1 MNEIQSVLEVSNL
14 TEKSITD
21 TSEQPNGIQ
30 LNVEDENKATEKS
43 SNDNGDKTEPD
54 VLPNKD
60 EQSIALGSEI
70 SAPGKSFSHEKDGK
84 ASGSSDPPKDLDD
97 DLKMN
102 EIQSVLEVS
111 NLTETSITDT
121 SEQPNGIQL
130 NVEDENKATEK
141 SSNDNGDKTE
151 PDVLPNKDEQSIAL
165 GSEISAPGKS
175 FSHEKDGKASGSSDP
190 PKDLDDDLKMNEIQS
205 VLEVSNLTETSITD
219 TSEQPNGIQL
229 NLEDENKATEKSSND
244 NGDKTEPDVLP
255 NKDEQS
261 IVLGSEI
268 SEPGKS
274 FSHEKDGKASGSS
287 DPPKDLDDDLQMNEI
302 QCVSEVSNLTEKSIT
317 DTLEQPNGIQ
327 LNVEDENKAIEKS
340 INYNGDKTEPDALP
354 NKDVQ
359 SIVLGSEF
367 SEPGS
372 SYWKEKDGKVLG
384 SSTPPK
390 DLDDNMKSNEI
401 QSVMEVSNLTDG
413 SITDIVDNLQDDDN
427 GSAVI
432 LDKSSKSV
440 QYRPDVNTGLIL
452 NESNDVV
459 GSVGDPGIL
468 LLSDASYHAAEVVST
483 QEQVNNTPLK
493 EIQSNTEIELFGNK
507 QNETIEEPCIK
518 KNSYINT
525 NECETKNQFSS
536 DELDK
541 TERETYETIGLET
554 MSGIKLD
561 KVTPKSSRANDAVE
575 QISNQLVLS
584 SHDEPVIRTIGS
596 LQEQVSDDLEEG
608 EIIVYNQLQRNET
621 RESSAQ
627 SDSVVFGDV
636 KSEIFQIKDCNSE
649 EESARAPL
657 IRHYTIAGDNARSI
671 FRSVTREDTINDIE
685 IGTKDLMT
693 ASSIISTNSLFL
705 DDEISENIRKK
716 IMAFSLSETDSD
728 CIDPRNINKEN
739 FDIDTAMAMDT
750 LGTSTETEST
760 IVSAAT
766 KIQAGA
772 RGFLTRRRM
781 RRASAGTKSSTQETK
796 ASFGNAA
803 ISESFERLIEEEAA
817 KKIQSAYRIHTRKRK
832 GHNRKMEG
840 ISLESNLAARR
851 QKLQRGD
858 ALRNDSTPEDDNI
871 SLTNGG
877 HTQKHSKSQRNK
889 EKGCLLVSIQDSPS
903 VLKPSS

>member
-440 QYRPDVNTGLIL
+440 QYRPDQK
-452 NESNDVV
+452 
-459 GSVGDPGIL
+459 GSTL
-468 LLSDASYHAAEVVST
+468 LV
-483 QEQVNNTPLK
+483 
-493 EIQSNTEIELFGNK
+493 
-507 QNETIEEPCIK
+507 
-518 KNSYINT
+518 
-525 NECETKNQFSS
+525 
-536 DELDK
+536 
-541 TERETYETIGLET
+541 
-554 MSGIKLD
+554 
-561 KVTPKSSRANDAVE
+561 
-575 QISNQLVLS
+575 SNQLFGTHNFHNVTTVITNKKTNKLPIPKIKHNEIVSAIQKSRFMPRPVAELQLKSFKNLTDKGTWYEINNDFEVNPSSAYADAQTGVLNNTK
-584 SHDEPVIRTIGS
+584 EVTIK
-596 LQEQVSDDLEEG
+596 DLG
-608 EIIVYNQLQRNET
+608 K
-621 RESSAQ
+621 ESSY
-627 SDSVVFGDV
+627 F
-636 KSEIFQIKDCNSE
+636 
-649 EESARAPL
+649 
-657 IRHYTIAGDNARSI
+657 
-671 FRSVTREDTINDIE
+671 
-685 IGTKDLMT
+685 M
-693 ASSIISTNSLFL
+693 
-705 DDEISENIRKK
+705 
-716 IMAFSLSETDSD
+716 
-728 CIDPRNINKEN
+728 
-739 FDIDTAMAMDT
+739 
-750 LGTSTETEST
+750 STETTETDVTKVKRAISYFISFDKSDNENRKYKVPKKLLFKTNAHVQINKQIPLDDSSRSNSLGPHLIINEDKDTEIPTADPDYQQQPGVSKLQT
-760 IVSAAT
+760 ILELNENDLITDNRVT
-766 KIQAGA
+766 KLKLGKTDIV
-772 RGFLTRRRM
+772 
-781 RRASAGTKSSTQETK
+781 GTKEYDLM
-796 ASFGNAA
+796 N
-803 ISESFERLIEEEAA
+803 
-817 KKIQSAYRIHTRKRK
+817 
-832 GHNRKMEG
+832 
-840 ISLESNLAARR
+840 
-851 QKLQRGD
+851 
-858 ALRNDSTPEDDNI
+858 DDNI
-871 SLTNGG
+871 YGG
-877 HTQKHSKSQRNK
+877 PLARS
-889 EKGCLLVSIQDSPS
+889 
-903 VLKPSS
+903 